1 MRIVHGKGVFE
12 ELVNISFY
20 IAQDNEDAA
29 QRFLD
34 ACNETFKFLASNT
47 NVGTVRK
54 FRDSSLRDV
63 RMWRV
68 KGFEKYLIFYQPLS
82 DGIKILHVV
91 HGARNYNQLFED

>member
-1 MRIVHGKGVFE
+1 MRIVHGEGVFE

-34 ACNETFKFLASNT
+34 ACDETFEFLANNT
-47 NVGTVRK
+47 KVGSVRK
-54 FRDSSLRDV
+54 FRDSSLREV

-68 KGFEKYLIFYQPLS
+68 RGFEKYLIF
-82 DGIKILHVV
+82 
-91 HGARNYNQLFED
+91 